1 MESGAPKDLVYLMQ
15 HPEEVADALA
25 FLAALKNLRAVTDQG
40 EFPLQL
46 ARGSS
51 NCVLDLRALTATGV
65 PVSSSLPSAGAD
77 GSVLI
82 STGTSVEWYPS

>member
-1 MESGAPKDLVYLMQ
+1 MSGAPKDLVYLMQ
-15 HPEEVADALA
+15 HPEEVEEALA
-25 FLAALKNLRAVTDQG
+25 FLEALKNLKAVTDQG

-46 ARGSS
+46 AQGAT

-65 PVSSSLPSAGAD
+65 PVSFSLPAAGAD

-82 STGTSVEWYPS
+82 SSGTSVEWYPS